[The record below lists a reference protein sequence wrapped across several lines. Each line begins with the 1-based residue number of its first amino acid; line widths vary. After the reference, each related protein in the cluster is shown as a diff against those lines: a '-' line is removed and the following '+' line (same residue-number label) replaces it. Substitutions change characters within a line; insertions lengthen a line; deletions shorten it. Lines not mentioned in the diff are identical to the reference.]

1 MTEKRRQTDDSALDP
16 MDGTF
21 AWDPAHIE
29 AAHQPHFGS
38 QTRAIVWSPEYL
50 FDALDGADVSADD
63 HHWRLEVFSVVSDQT
78 STWVQ
83 LRLAGPPDR
92 LVTMKLPPR
101 ESAAHAVSVLSSWL
115 RDDAPWSHFIS
126 GTD

>member
-16 MDGTF
+16 MDGSF
-21 AWDPAHIE
+21 AWDPADIE
-29 AAHQPHFGS
+29 AAHQPHVGS

-115 RDDAPWSHFIS
+115 RDDAPWSHIIS